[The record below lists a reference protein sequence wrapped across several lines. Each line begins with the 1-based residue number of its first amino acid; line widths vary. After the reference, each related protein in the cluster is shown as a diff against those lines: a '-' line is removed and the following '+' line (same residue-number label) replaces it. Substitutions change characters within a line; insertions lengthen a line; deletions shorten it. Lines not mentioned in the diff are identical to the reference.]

1 MSHLWV
7 LQARVPPRGYYPDPT
22 KSILVLD
29 LRNVARAEDFFRRM
43 GLPVLTVI
51 WYLGGFISDG
61 AAEKIFLAGNVEGWA
76 KSVSTLVGIYRKHP
90 QSDYD
95 GLKKSLQQEWAF
107 MQRVTSSI

>member
-29 LRNVARAEDFFRRM
+29 LRNVARVEDFFRRM
-43 GLPVLTVI
+43 GLPVFMVI

-61 AAEKIFLAGNVEGWA
+61 AAEKICLDRKIEG
-76 KSVSTLVGIYRKHP
+76 
-90 QSDYD
+90 
-95 GLKKSLQQEWAF
+95 
-107 MQRVTSSI
+107 